1 MCRVRER
8 EQQPLR
14 IAITGANGF
23 VGRALVQ
30 MLVQRGHSVKRL
42 LRRPYPDPDP
52 ERIESVVGSLSDDH
66 ALAELCAGAD
76 AVCHLVAVI
85 RERGPSTFHSVN
97 VVGTQR
103 VLAAA
108 KTAGVDRVIHLSALG
123 GDPASPY
130 AYLRS
135 KGLGEE
141 AVKSSGLSFTILRAS
156 VIYGPDDEFI
166 NLLGAV
172 ALALPVVPIVGA
184 GGNLFQPISLRN
196 VCEVVCQCLE
206 HEEHHRRTYELGG
219 PDQLRYDDIVRAIAA
234 EMGLRRLYIRL
245 PIGIMTPAA
254 HLMNRLLPHP
264 PVTTGQLDLLGVDN
278 VAADNAA
285 ESVFALDLDR
295 LVDNL
300 GYVRSITLPAAIGA
314 VLGVRR
320 LR

>member
-1 MCRVRER
+1 MK
-8 EQQPLR
+8 

-23 VGRALVQ
+23 VGRGLVQ
-30 MLVQRGHSVKRL
+30 ALIEKGHRVKWL
-42 LRRPYPDPDP
+42 LRRPNPDPDP
-52 ERIESVVGSLSDDH
+52 ERIESVVGSLGDDQ

-85 RERGPSTFHSVN
+85 RERGPANFHNVN

-108 KTAGVDRVIHLSALG
+108 SSAGVDRFIHLSALG
-123 GDPASPY
+123 ADPDSPY

-135 KGLGEE
+135 KGLGED

-156 VIYGPDDEFI
+156 VIYGPGDEFI

-172 ALALPVVPIVGA
+172 ALALPAVPIVGSGA
-184 GGNLFQPISLRN
+184 NLFQPISRRN
-196 VCEVVCQCLE
+196 VCEIVCRCLE
-206 HEEHHRRTYELGG
+206 GEEHHRRTYELGG
-219 PDQLRYDDIVRAIAA
+219 PDKLRYDEIVRAIAA
-234 EMGLRRLYIRL
+234 EMGLRRLFVRL
-245 PIGIMTPAA
+245 PIGIMSPAA
-254 HLMNRLLPHP
+254 RLMNNFLPHP
-264 PVTTGQLDLLGVDN
+264 PVTTGQLDLLGADN

-295 LVDNL
+295 LVDHL
-300 GYVRSITLPAAIGA
+300 GYVRSTTLPAALGA
-314 VLGVRR
+314 VLGLRR